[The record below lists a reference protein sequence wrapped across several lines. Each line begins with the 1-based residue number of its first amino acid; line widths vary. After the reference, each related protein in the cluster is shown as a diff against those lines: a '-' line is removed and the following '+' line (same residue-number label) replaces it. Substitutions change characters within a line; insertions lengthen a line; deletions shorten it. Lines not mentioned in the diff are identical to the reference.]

1 MAAITICSDFGAQK
15 IKSDTVSTVSPSTKH
30 LNVTNET
37 QELVY
42 FTRIHIKVSEHTS
55 SFKSHKRSVSK
66 DFSPIYR
73 MRKWRHRE
81 VK

>member
-1 MAAITICSDFGAQK
+1 MAI
-15 IKSDTVSTVSPSTKH
+15 KH

-55 SFKSHKRSVSK
+55 SLKFHKGSMSK
-66 DFSPIYR
+66 DFFRIYR